1 MLSLG
6 SIAAGLQSGIY
17 GGMTGGAFSIL
28 QSIAARAALP
38 AAWNAMA
45 AVLGGAT
52 AAYRGQGSSIDHDI
66 ESFLGDIGD
75 FPQFVTSR

>member
-17 GGMTGGAFSIL
+17 GGVTGRAFSTL
-28 QSIAARAALP
+28 QSIAAQSAFPVA
-38 AAWNAMA
+38 
-45 AVLGGAT
+45 LGGAT

-75 FPQFVTSR
+75 FPQFITSR

>member
-17 GGMTGGAFSIL
+17 GGVTGGAFSTL
-28 QSIAARAALP
+28 QSIAAQNAFP
-38 AAWNAMA
+38 AVWNATA
-45 AVLGGAT
+45 AALGGAT

>member
-17 GGMTGGAFSIL
+17 GGVTGGAFSTL
-28 QSIAARAALP
+28 QSIAAQSAFP
-38 AAWNAMA
+38 VAWNATA
-45 AVLGGAT
+45 AALGGAT

>member
-17 GGMTGGAFSIL
+17 GGVTGRAFSTL
-28 QSIAARAALP
+28 QSIAAQSAFP
-38 AAWNAMA
+38 AAWNATA
-45 AVLGGAT
+45 AALGGAT

>member
-17 GGMTGGAFSIL
+17 GGATGGVFSML
-28 QSIAARAALP
+28 QSITARAALP
-38 AAWNAMA
+38 AAWNATA

-52 AAYRGQGSSIDHDI
+52 AACRDQGSSIDHDI